1 MLLLQQPTC
10 VSILFCSSVGFLAL
24 KKKNQRS
31 FQSFNGFENNIESSL
46 YCRRG

>member
-24 KKKNQRS
+24 KKKKS
-31 FQSFNGFENNIESSL
+31 EEFSKL
-46 YCRRG
+46 